1 LAGVTT
7 ITAASRIEKLAKI
20 EVVESEGFREL

>member
-1 LAGVTT
+1 LAAVTNV
-7 ITAASRIEKLAKI
+7 TAASHIEKLAKI